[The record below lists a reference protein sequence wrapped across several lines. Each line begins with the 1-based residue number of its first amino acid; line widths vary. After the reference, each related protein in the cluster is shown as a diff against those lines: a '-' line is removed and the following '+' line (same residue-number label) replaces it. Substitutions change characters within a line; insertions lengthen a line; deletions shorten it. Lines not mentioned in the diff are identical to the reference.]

1 MKIERGIHTF
11 SLTAPCSYH
20 IIQELRET
28 QSHYVRK
35 MSGAR
40 LTKIISLNKY
50 KPQGVEILLTQSID
64 HRSWI
69 RLIINPSSLR
79 SGRYEPLA
87 LFQAEHADLKQIH
100 KRLKE
105 IIKELD
111 LPMKLKDFKL
121 NRVDFTWNL
130 YCKSSEEVKVRL
142 DIFRKSEQLP
152 HYKEKNPRRKS
163 GERDEAI
170 DQPLYANKKNQH
182 SWTTCAK
189 NCEFS
194 VYDKGYELKKQH
206 GITILSSILR
216 LELRISRQRLQKL
229 AGKGNWEDQLRQLS
243 KDQDKVMD
251 KFLHRLHQD
260 FSQVVHKKEA
270 LKRIEE
276 SSFQKRTKDKM
287 RELVKKMSSCGSFT
301 AARQKMGISKKSFI
315 QLLRKFEKIKISPI
329 TLPQKAEIDVVST
342 GYQNGV

>member
-1 MKIERGIHTF
+1 MKTERGIHTF
-11 SLTAPCSYH
+11 SLTAPCSYNT
-20 IIQELRET
+20 IQELCEDHAHYMSKKL
-28 QSHYVRK
+28 SH
-35 MSGAR
+35 R
-40 LTKIISLNKY
+40 LKKVIFLNAY
-50 KPQGVEILLTQSID
+50 KHRGVEILLTQSLT

-69 RLIINPSSLR
+69 RLIINPSSLC

-87 LFQAEHADLKQIH
+87 LFQAEHADLKLVQ

-105 IIKELD
+105 IIKELE

-121 NRVDFTWNL
+121 NRVDLTRNL

-163 GERDEAI
+163 GERDEAV

-243 KDQDKVMD
+243 KDQDKIMD
-251 KFLHRLHQD
+251 KFLH
-260 FSQVVHKKEA
+260 
-270 LKRIEE
+270 
-276 SSFQKRTKDKM
+276 
-287 RELVKKMSSCGSFT
+287 
-301 AARQKMGISKKSFI
+301 
-315 QLLRKFEKIKISPI
+315 
-329 TLPQKAEIDVVST
+329 
-342 GYQNGV
+342 

>member
-1 MKIERGIHTF
+1 M
-11 SLTAPCSYH
+11 
-20 IIQELRET
+20 
-28 QSHYVRK
+28 
-35 MSGAR
+35 
-40 LTKIISLNKY
+40 
-50 KPQGVEILLTQSID
+50 
-64 HRSWI
+64 
-69 RLIINPSSLR
+69 
-79 SGRYEPLA
+79 
-87 LFQAEHADLKQIH
+87 
-100 KRLKE
+100 KE
-105 IIKELD
+105 IIKELE

-121 NRVDFTWNL
+121 NRVDLTRNL

-152 HYKEKNPRRKS
+152 HYKEKNLRHKS
-163 GERDEAI
+163 GERDEAV
-170 DQPLYANKKNQH
+170 DQPLYTNKKNQH

-229 AGKGNWEDQLRQLS
+229 AGKGHWEDQLRHLS
-243 KDQDKVMD
+243 KDQDKIMD

-260 FSQVVHKKEA
+260 FPQVVHTKEA

-301 AARQKMGISKKSFI
+301 AARQKMGLNKKSFI
-315 QLLRKFEKIKISPI
+315 QLLKKFEKIKISPI
-329 TLPQKAEIDVVST
+329 TLSAKTECQCLIV
-342 GYQNGV
+342 

>member
-1 MKIERGIHTF
+1 MKIERGMHTF

-20 IIQELRET
+20 TIQELRET

-69 RLIINPSSLR
+69 RLIINPSSLC

-87 LFQAEHADLKQIH
+87 LFQAEHADLKLVH
-100 KRLKE
+100 KQLKE

-121 NRVDFTWNL
+121 NRVDFTRNL
-130 YCKSSEEVKVRL
+130 YCKSSKEVRVRL
-142 DIFRKSEQLP
+142 DIFRKSEKLP
-152 HYKEKNPRRKS
+152 HYKEKKFGNHS
-163 GERDEAI
+163 GERDEAV
-170 DQPLYANKKNQH
+170 DQPLYSDEVNRHA
-182 SWTTCAK
+182 WTNGVK
-189 NCEFS
+189 DSEFA
-194 VYDKGYELKKQH
+194 VYDKGYELKKRH
-206 GITILSSILR
+206 GLIILAPILR
-216 LELRISRQRLQKL
+216 MELRVSGQRVRKL
-229 AGKGNWEDQLRQLS
+229 AGKGKWEDQLQQLS
-243 KDQDKVMD
+243 KDQDKIMD
-251 KFLHRLHQD
+251 KFLHRLHQG
-260 FSQVVHKKEA
+260 FPQVVHKKEA

-276 SSFQKRTKDKM
+276 SGFQKRTKDKM

-301 AARQKMGISKKSFI
+301 AARQKMGLNKRSFI
-315 QLLRKFEKIKISPI
+315 QLLEKFEKIKISPI
-329 TLPQKAEIDVVST
+329 TLSAKTECQCLIV
-342 GYQNGV
+342 

>member
-1 MKIERGIHTF
+1 MRIERGIHTF
-11 SLTAPCSYH
+11 SLTAPCSYNT
-20 IIQELRET
+20 IQELCEDHAHHMSKKL
-28 QSHYVRK
+28 SHGLKKV
-35 MSGAR
+35 
-40 LTKIISLNKY
+40 IFLNEY
-50 KPQGVEILLTQSID
+50 KHRGVEILLTQSLT

-69 RLIINPSSLR
+69 RLIINPSSLC

-121 NRVDFTWNL
+121 NRVDLTRNL

-142 DIFRKSEQLP
+142 DIFRKSEKLP

-163 GERDEAI
+163 GERDEAV

-243 KDQDKVMD
+243 KDQDKIMD

-260 FSQVVHKKEA
+260 FPQVVHKEEA
-270 LKRIEE
+270 LKWIEE
-276 SSFQKRTKDKM
+276 SGFQKRTKDKM

-301 AARQKMGISKKSFI
+301 AARQKMGLNKKSFI
-315 QLLRKFEKIKISPI
+315 QLLGKFEKIKISPI
-329 TLPQKAEIDVVST
+329 TLPEKIDILCSAICCRT
-342 GYQNGV
+342 CE

>member
-1 MKIERGIHTF
+1 MRIERGIHTF

-20 IIQELRET
+20 TIQELCET

-69 RLIINPSSLR
+69 RLIINPSSLC

-105 IIKELD
+105 IIKELE

-121 NRVDFTWNL
+121 NRVDFTRNL
-130 YCKSSEEVKVRL
+130 YCKSSKEVRVRL
-142 DIFRKSEQLP
+142 DIFRKSEKLP
-152 HYKEKNPRRKS
+152 HYKEKKFGNHS
-163 GERDEAI
+163 GERDEAV
-170 DQPLYANKKNQH
+170 DQPLYADEANRHVWMTGVKD
-182 SWTTCAK
+182 S
-189 NCEFS
+189 EFA
-194 VYDKGYELKKQH
+194 VYDKGYELKKRH
-206 GITILSSILR
+206 GLTVLAPVLR
-216 LELRISRQRLQKL
+216 MELRVSGQRVRKL
-229 AGKGNWEDQLRQLS
+229 AGKVRWEDQLRQLS
-243 KDQDKVMD
+243 KDQDKVVD

-260 FSQVVHKKEA
+260 FPQVVHKKEA
-270 LKRIEE
+270 LKWIEE
-276 SSFQKRTKDKM
+276 SGFQKRTKDKM

-301 AARQKMGISKKSFI
+301 AARQKMGLNKKSFI
-315 QLLRKFEKIKISPI
+315 QLLKKFEKIKISPI

>member
-1 MKIERGIHTF
+1 MKIERGMHTF

-20 IIQELRET
+20 TIQELRET

-69 RLIINPSSLR
+69 RLIINPSSLC

-121 NRVDFTWNL
+121 NRVDFTRNL
-130 YCKSSEEVKVRL
+130 YCKSSKEVRVRL
-142 DIFRKSEQLP
+142 DIFRKSEKLP
-152 HYKEKNPRRKS
+152 HYKEKKFGNHS
-163 GERDEAI
+163 GERDEAV
-170 DQPLYANKKNQH
+170 DQPLYADEANRHVWMTGVKD
-182 SWTTCAK
+182 S
-189 NCEFS
+189 EFA
-194 VYDKGYELKKQH
+194 VYDKGYELKKRH
-206 GITILSSILR
+206 GLTVLAPVLR
-216 LELRISRQRLQKL
+216 MELRVSGQRVRKL
-229 AGKGNWEDQLRQLS
+229 AGKGRWEDQLRQLS
-243 KDQDKVMD
+243 KDQDKIMD
-251 KFLHRLHQD
+251 KFLHRLHQG
-260 FSQVVHKKEA
+260 FPQVVHKEEA

-276 SSFQKRTKDKM
+276 SGFQKRTKDKM

-301 AARQKMGISKKSFI
+301 AARQKMGLNKKSFI
-315 QLLRKFEKIKISPI
+315 QLLGKFEKIKISPI
-329 TLPQKAEIDVVST
+329 TLSAKTECQCLIV
-342 GYQNGV
+342 

>member
-11 SLTAPCSYH
+11 SLTAPCSYNT
-20 IIQELRET
+20 IQELCEDHA
-28 QSHYVRK
+28 HYVHRK
-35 MSGAR
+35 SSHG
-40 LTKIISLNKY
+40 LKKVISLNAY
-50 KPQGVEILLTQSID
+50 KQCGVEILLTQSLT

-69 RLIINPSSLR
+69 RLIINPSSLC

-87 LFQAEHADLKQIH
+87 LFQAEHTKLKQIQ

-121 NRVDFTWNL
+121 NRVDLTRNL

-170 DQPLYANKKNQH
+170 DQPLYANKKNRH

-206 GITILSSILR
+206 RITILSSILR

-243 KDQDKVMD
+243 KDQDEIMD

-260 FSQVVHKKEA
+260 FPQVVHTKEA

-301 AARQKMGISKKSFI
+301 AARQKMGLNKKSFI
-315 QLLRKFEKIKISPI
+315 QLLEKFEKIKISPI
-329 TLPQKAEIDVVST
+329 TLPEKVVRS
-342 GYQNGV
+342 GLYSE

>member
-20 IIQELRET
+20 AIQELRET

-69 RLIINPSSLR
+69 RLIINPSSLC

-121 NRVDFTWNL
+121 NRVDLTRNL
-130 YCKSSEEVKVRL
+130 YCQSSEEMKVRL
-142 DIFRKSEQLP
+142 DIFRKSEELP
-152 HYKEKNPRRKS
+152 HYKEKKFGNCCS
-163 GERDEAI
+163 ERDEAV
-170 DQPLYANKKNQH
+170 DQPLYANEANRHAWMTGVKD
-182 SWTTCAK
+182 S
-189 NCEFS
+189 EFA
-194 VYDKGYELKKQH
+194 VYDKGYELKRRH
-206 GITILSSILR
+206 GLTVLAPILR
-216 LELRISRQRLQKL
+216 MELRVSGQRVRKL
-229 AGKGNWEDQLRQLS
+229 AGKGRWEDQLRQLS
-243 KDQDKVMD
+243 KDQDEIVNR
-251 KFLHRLHQD
+251 FLHRLHQD
-260 FSQVVHKKEA
+260 FPQVVHTKEA

-276 SSFQKRTKDKM
+276 SGFQKRTKDKM

-301 AARQKMGISKKSFI
+301 AARQKMGLNKKSFI
-315 QLLRKFEKIKISPI
+315 QLLEKFEKIKISPI
-329 TLPQKAEIDVVST
+329 TLPAKTEWQC
-342 GYQNGV
+342 

>member
-1 MKIERGIHTF
+1 MKIERGMHTF

-20 IIQELRET
+20 TIQELRET

-69 RLIINPSSLR
+69 RLIINPSSLC

-87 LFQAEHADLKQIH
+87 LFQAEHADLKLVH
-100 KRLKE
+100 KQLKE

-121 NRVDFTWNL
+121 NRVDFTRNL
-130 YCKSSEEVKVRL
+130 YCKSSKEVRVRL
-142 DIFRKSEQLP
+142 DIFRKSEKLP
-152 HYKEKNPRRKS
+152 HYKEKKFGNHS
-163 GERDEAI
+163 GERDEAV
-170 DQPLYANKKNQH
+170 DQPLYSDEVNRHA
-182 SWTTCAK
+182 WTNGVK
-189 NCEFS
+189 DSEFA
-194 VYDKGYELKKQH
+194 VYDKGYELKKRH
-206 GITILSSILR
+206 GLIILAPILR
-216 LELRISRQRLQKL
+216 MELRVSGQRVRKL
-229 AGKGNWEDQLRQLS
+229 AGKGKWEDQLQQLS
-243 KDQDKVMD
+243 KDQDKIMD
-251 KFLHRLHQD
+251 KFLHRLHQG
-260 FSQVVHKKEA
+260 FPQVVHKKEA

-276 SSFQKRTKDKM
+276 SGFQKRTKDKM

-301 AARQKMGISKKSFI
+301 AARQKMGLNKKSFI
-315 QLLRKFEKIKISPI
+315 QLLGKFKKIKSGPI
-329 TLPQKAEIDVVST
+329 TLSQKAEIDVLST

>member
-1 MKIERGIHTF
+1 MKIERGMHTF

-20 IIQELRET
+20 TIQELRET

-69 RLIINPSSLR
+69 RLIINPSSLC

-87 LFQAEHADLKQIH
+87 LFQAEHTKLKQIQ

-121 NRVDFTWNL
+121 NRVDLTRNL

-152 HYKEKNPRRKS
+152 HYKEKSEAQIRR
-163 GERDEAI
+163 
-170 DQPLYANKKNQH
+170 
-182 SWTTCAK
+182 
-189 NCEFS
+189 
-194 VYDKGYELKKQH
+194 
-206 GITILSSILR
+206 
-216 LELRISRQRLQKL
+216 
-229 AGKGNWEDQLRQLS
+229 AGRSNRS
-243 KDQDKVMD
+243 A
-251 KFLHRLHQD
+251 
-260 FSQVVHKKEA
+260 A
-270 LKRIEE
+270 LCK
-276 SSFQKRTKDKM
+276 
-287 RELVKKMSSCGSFT
+287 
-301 AARQKMGISKKSFI
+301 
-315 QLLRKFEKIKISPI
+315 
-329 TLPQKAEIDVVST
+329 
-342 GYQNGV
+342 

>member
-1 MKIERGIHTF
+1 MKTERGIHTF
-11 SLTAPCSYH
+11 SLTAPCSYNT
-20 IIQELRET
+20 IQELCEDHAHYMSKKL
-28 QSHYVRK
+28 SH
-35 MSGAR
+35 R
-40 LTKIISLNKY
+40 LKKVIFLNAY
-50 KPQGVEILLTQSID
+50 KHRGVEILLTQSLT

-69 RLIINPSSLR
+69 RLIINPSSLC

-87 LFQAEHADLKQIH
+87 LFQAEHADLKLVQ

-105 IIKELD
+105 IIKELE

-121 NRVDFTWNL
+121 NRVDLTRNL

-163 GERDEAI
+163 GERDEAV

-206 GITILSSILR
+206 RITILSSILR

-243 KDQDKVMD
+243 KDQDEIMD

-260 FSQVVHKKEA
+260 FPQVVHTKEA

-301 AARQKMGISKKSFI
+301 AARQKMGLNKKSFI
-315 QLLRKFEKIKISPI
+315 QLLKKFEKIKISPI
-329 TLPQKAEIDVVST
+329 ILPEIV
-342 GYQNGV
+342 GEMRFLF

>member
-20 IIQELRET
+20 TIQELRET

-69 RLIINPSSLR
+69 RLIINPSSLC

-87 LFQAEHADLKQIH
+87 LFQAEHADLKLVQ

-105 IIKELD
+105 IIKELE

-121 NRVDFTWNL
+121 NRVDFTRNL
-130 YCKSSEEVKVRL
+130 YCKSSKEVRVRL
-142 DIFRKSEQLP
+142 DIFRKSEKLP
-152 HYKEKNPRRKS
+152 HYKEKKFGNHS
-163 GERDEAI
+163 GERDEAV
-170 DQPLYANKKNQH
+170 DQPLYADEANRHVWMTGVKD
-182 SWTTCAK
+182 S
-189 NCEFS
+189 EFA
-194 VYDKGYELKKQH
+194 VYDKGYELKKRH
-206 GITILSSILR
+206 GLTVLAPVLR
-216 LELRISRQRLQKL
+216 MELRVSGQRVRKL
-229 AGKGNWEDQLRQLS
+229 AGKVKWEDQLWQLS
-243 KDQDKVMD
+243 KDQDKVVD

-260 FSQVVHKKEA
+260 FPQVVHKEEA
-270 LKRIEE
+270 LKWIEE
-276 SSFQKRTKDKM
+276 SDFQKRTKDKM

-301 AARQKMGISKKSFI
+301 AARQKMGLSKKSFI
-315 QLLRKFEKIKISPI
+315 QLLGKFEKIKISPI
-329 TLPQKAEIDVVST
+329 TLPEKEHLVF
-342 GYQNGV
+342 

>member
-20 IIQELRET
+20 TIQELRET

-69 RLIINPSSLR
+69 QLIINPSSLC

-87 LFQAEHADLKQIH
+87 LFQAEHADLKLVQ

-121 NRVDFTWNL
+121 NRVDFTRNL
-130 YCKSSEEVKVRL
+130 YCKSSKEVRVRL
-142 DIFRKSEQLP
+142 DIFRKSEKLP
-152 HYKEKNPRRKS
+152 HYKEKKFGNHS
-163 GERDEAI
+163 GERDEAV
-170 DQPLYANKKNQH
+170 DQPLYADEANRH
-182 SWTTCAK
+182 AWTTGVK
-189 NCEFS
+189 DSEFA
-194 VYDKGYELKKQH
+194 VYDKGYELKKRH
-206 GITILSSILR
+206 GLTVLAPILR
-216 LELRISRQRLQKL
+216 MELRVFGQRVRKL
-229 AGKGNWEDQLRQLS
+229 AGKGRWEDQIRQLS
-243 KDQDKVMD
+243 KDQDKVVD

-260 FSQVVHKKEA
+260 FPQVVHTKEA

-276 SSFQKRTKDKM
+276 SGFQKRTKDKM

-301 AARQKMGISKKSFI
+301 AARQKMGLNKKSFI
-315 QLLRKFEKIKISPI
+315 QLLKKFEKIKISPI
-329 TLPQKAEIDVVST
+329 ILPEIV
-342 GYQNGV
+342 GEMRFLF

>member
-1 MKIERGIHTF
+1 MKTERGIHTF
-11 SLTAPCSYH
+11 SLTAPCSYNT
-20 IIQELRET
+20 IQELCEDHAHYMSKKL
-28 QSHYVRK
+28 SH
-35 MSGAR
+35 R
-40 LTKIISLNKY
+40 LKKVIFLNAY
-50 KPQGVEILLTQSID
+50 KHRGVEILLTQSLT

-69 RLIINPSSLR
+69 RLIINPSSLC

-87 LFQAEHADLKQIH
+87 LFQAEHADLKLVQ

-105 IIKELD
+105 IIKELE

-121 NRVDFTWNL
+121 NRVDLTRNL

-163 GERDEAI
+163 GERDEAV

-243 KDQDKVMD
+243 KDQDKIMD

-260 FSQVVHKKEA
+260 FPQVVHKKDA
-270 LKRIEE
+270 FKRIEE
-276 SSFQKRTKDKM
+276 RGFQKRTKDKM

-301 AARQKMGISKKSFI
+301 AARQKMGLNKKSFI
-315 QLLRKFEKIKISPI
+315 RLLGKFEKIKISPI
-329 TLPQKAEIDVVST
+329 TLSAKTECQCLIV
-342 GYQNGV
+342 

>member
-1 MKIERGIHTF
+1 MKTERGIHTF
-11 SLTAPCSYH
+11 SLTAPCSYNT
-20 IIQELRET
+20 IQELCEDHAHYMSKKL
-28 QSHYVRK
+28 SH
-35 MSGAR
+35 R
-40 LTKIISLNKY
+40 LKRVIFLNSYKY
-50 KPQGVEILLTQSID
+50 RGVEILLTQSLT

-69 RLIINPSSLR
+69 RLIINPSSLC

-105 IIKELD
+105 IIKELE

-121 NRVDFTWNL
+121 NRVDLTRNL

-142 DIFRKSEQLP
+142 DIFRKSEKLP

-163 GERDEAI
+163 GERDEAV

-243 KDQDKVMD
+243 KDQDKIMD

-260 FSQVVHKKEA
+260 FPQVVHKEEA
-270 LKRIEE
+270 LKWIEE
-276 SSFQKRTKDKM
+276 SGFQKRTKDKM

-301 AARQKMGISKKSFI
+301 AARQKMGLNKKSFI
-315 QLLRKFEKIKISPI
+315 QLLKKFEKIKISPI
-329 TLPQKAEIDVVST
+329 ILPEIV
-342 GYQNGV
+342 GEMRFLF